1 MARVRPL
8 PRQPSLT
15 LARSLRSHLF
25 LLCSSRAA
33 TAPSTLETAA
43 RRRAAPETAPHCRG
57 TSSPTRRRAPEPASR
72 HHPHTTYPLSPS
84 GRDDIGL
91 EKGPETGASP
101 PASPPRIHTIDVVL
115 PLVSS
120 STFLQWLSATG
131 LVARSCDA
139 KSSPEQHSKAG
150 PSGLPVL

>member
-1 MARVRPL
+1 MARVHPL

-15 LARSLRSHLF
+15 LAHSLRSRLF
-25 LLCSSRAA
+25 LLCSSRA
-33 TAPSTLETAA
+33 TTSPSTPETVARRRAALETAP
-43 RRRAAPETAPHCRG
+43 RRRAAPETMPQCRE
-57 TSSPTRRRAPEPASR
+57 TSSPMRQRAPEPASR
-72 HHPHTTYPLSPS
+72 CHPHTTCPLSPF

-115 PLVSS
+115 LLVSPL
-120 STFLQWLSATG
+120 TFLKWLSATG

-139 KSSPEQHSKAG
+139 KSSPE
-150 PSGLPVL
+150 